1 MNILLVTNNLY
12 PTGGDWTYVDSVA
25 KLYREKGHNVYLWGR
40 KNEKNIDKTY
50 EDYNVEALDLSG
62 RNKLFNS
69 YKLLIGSIYSKEAE
83 KKMTSFLNDFQID
96 IVQLNSINIGLTPS
110 IINPIYKAGIPIV
123 WRIIDYK
130 PLCPNIYMM
139 RGDVVCEECKG
150 HHYFSCIKNKC
161 KNNSLKDSIAVA
173 LETYVYSKRKEY
185 SYVDLVSFQNQF
197 TYKLYK
203 EWEFPMKEAVVD
215 VNPYDST
222 LATPCFLPGD
232 YVLFLGRYVR
242 PKGVLTILKSA
253 KINRGVNYVFVGKGD
268 LEEEMKKYV
277 EEQNLSNVT
286 IQGPAWG
293 KDMDSIIKNCRI
305 VISASEWYEPSSYVA
320 LQAFAN
326 GKPVIASKM
335 GGVPEIVKHN
345 YSGMLF
351 KAGDEV
357 ELAAVT
363 KELYDNPR
371 KVEEMGKNARKELE
385 EEYSPEKYYQ
395 RTIEMFERLVKEKKN
410 GNREGSDT

>member
-25 KLYREKGHNVYLWGR
+25 KLYKQRGHKVYLWGR
-40 KNEKNIDKTY
+40 KNEKNIDKSF
-50 EDYNVEALDLSG
+50 EDYYVEALDLTS
-62 RNKLFNS
+62 RNKILSS

-83 KKMTSFLNDFQID
+83 RQMNRFLNDFKID

-139 RGDVVCEECKG
+139 RGDIVCEECKG
-150 HHYFSCIKNKC
+150 HHFINCIKHKC
-161 KNNSLKDSIAVA
+161 KNGSLKDSLAIA
-173 LETYVYSKRKEY
+173 LETFIYTKRKEY
-185 SYVDLVSFQNQF
+185 QLVDLVSFQNHF
-197 TYKLYK
+197 TCEKYK
-203 EWEFPMKEAVVD
+203 EWGFPINKSVVD
-215 VNPYDST
+215 VNPYDAST
-222 LATPCFLPGD
+222 VTPNYTPGD
-232 YVLFLGRYVR
+232 YVLFFGRYVR

-253 KINRGVNYVFVGKGD
+253 KLNPKIKYVFVGKGD
-268 LEEEMKKYV
+268 LEEEMREYV
-277 EEQNLSNVT
+277 KAERLSNVE
-286 IQGPAWG
+286 ILGPAWG
-293 KDMDSIIKNCRI
+293 GEMDDIIKKCSV

-335 GGVPEIVKHN
+335 GGVPEMVKHN

-351 KAGDEV
+351 NAGDYE
-357 ELAAVT
+357 ELAEVT
-363 KELYDNPR
+363 RDLFNNPQ
-371 KVEEMGKNARKELE
+371 KVEKLGRNARQEIE
-385 EEYSPEKYYQ
+385 VEYSPELYYQ
-395 RTIEMFERLVKEKKN
+395 RTIKLFEELISAHKGRWK
-410 GNREGSDT
+410 